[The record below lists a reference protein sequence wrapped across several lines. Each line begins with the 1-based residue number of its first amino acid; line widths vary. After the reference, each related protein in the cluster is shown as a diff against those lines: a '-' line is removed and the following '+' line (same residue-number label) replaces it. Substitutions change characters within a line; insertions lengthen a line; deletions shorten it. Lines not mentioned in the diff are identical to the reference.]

1 MRRCVLLIAC
11 LAACTTRDS
20 RLASAVTDTLP
31 GSIVRVTSSGPTA
44 WTDTNG
50 WKLVE
55 LSAVQPA
62 QGSQGELISPSSIA
76 VDEQR
81 RLYVADQKPTN
92 IKVFDSAGALV
103 RIIGREGDGP
113 GEFRSAYIAVRG
125 NRLLVHDPRVSRT
138 SFFDTSGT
146 FLRSFH
152 SVGLY
157 FGPVSLDAAGR
168 AVLPLVLMFSQ
179 AEQDARPRRAFYRV
193 RFDSLGTLLDTV
205 SVPQLT
211 EDRMWVVRRGDATLL
226 GTPIPFAPRTIGTYG
241 RDSGLVY
248 GATNDFAIMRTWGGR
263 DTSFIMRRAWTAPMI
278 PDDLRRD
285 TIEGM
290 IKAYSGG
297 QIDEVLLRNTFHPA
311 DVPTMAPGFSQLLVD
326 DRGNTWVQEA
336 IGKDSTRFDVFAP
349 DGRWLGPVVLAAA
362 MSPYAPFVIHGSI
375 VYLATED
382 ADGFPVVRRW
392 LIQDGRDGQDGQ
404 GGRDGQEGR

>member
-31 GSIVRVTSSGPTA
+31 GGIVRVTSSEPTA
-44 WTDTNG
+44 WADGSG
-50 WKLVE
+50 WTLVE
-55 LSAVQPA
+55 LPAVQPA

-179 AEQDARPRRAFYRV
+179 AERDARPKRAFYRV

-263 DTSFIMRRAWTAPMI
+263 DTSFIMRRAWTAPEI
-278 PDDLRRD
+278 PKQLRSD

-290 IKAYSGG
+290 IKTYSGG
-297 QIDEVLLRNTFHPA
+297 QIDEVLLSNTFHA
-311 DVPTMAPGFSQLLVD
+311 EDVPTTAPAFSHLLVD
-326 DRGNTWVQEA
+326 DRGNTWVQAA
-336 IGKDSTRFDVFAP
+336 IGKDSTRFDVFAA
-349 DGRWLGPVVLAAA
+349 DGRWLGPVVLPAA
-362 MSPYAPFVIHGSI
+362 MSAYAPFVISDG
-375 VYLATED
+375 VLYFATAG
-382 ADGFPVVRRW
+382 ADGFPEVRRW
-392 LIQDGRDGQDGQ
+392 AIQDGRDGQ
-404 GGRDGQEGR
+404 EAE